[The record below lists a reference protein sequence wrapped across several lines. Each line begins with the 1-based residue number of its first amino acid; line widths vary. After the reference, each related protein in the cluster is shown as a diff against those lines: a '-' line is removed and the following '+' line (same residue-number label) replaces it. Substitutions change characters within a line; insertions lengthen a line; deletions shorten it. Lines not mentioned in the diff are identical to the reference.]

1 MSLFAQDDLLAKEM
15 ESWKAFS
22 ESLRQ
27 GERAVFEK
35 MLHDCYKHLNAIN
48 AKGEPYTTH
57 SVLLSLILSQQQM
70 IDFLISRKK

>member
-1 MSLFAQDDLLAKEM
+1 MSLFPHDDLLAKEM

-27 GERAVFEK
+27 EDRSVFDK
-35 MLHDCYKHLNAIN
+35 MLKDCYKYLKAIN
-48 AKGEPYTTH
+48 TKGEPYTTH
-57 SVLLSLILSQQQM
+57 SLLISLIIYQQQM